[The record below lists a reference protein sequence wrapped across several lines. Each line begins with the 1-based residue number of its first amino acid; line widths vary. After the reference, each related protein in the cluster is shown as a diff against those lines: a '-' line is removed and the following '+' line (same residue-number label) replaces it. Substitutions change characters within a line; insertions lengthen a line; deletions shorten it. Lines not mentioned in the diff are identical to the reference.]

1 MQKISCKSCPTTS
14 CFIQRFC
21 SRTWIEK
28 VDERKSQL
36 FHKKGQNILNEG
48 ERVLGVH
55 FIQKGKLKV
64 FFTGLNDKPQI
75 VRFANDG
82 HIIGHRGLGDDDIY
96 PISAAA
102 MEDSVVCYID
112 NETLNLL
119 FENNSRLVV
128 GLMEFYS
135 RELRKAEERIKNLTQ
150 MNVRE
155 KVADVLLTL
164 NEIFGLNEKR
174 ELKVTFSRLDIACTA
189 GTTIPQVAMQLGELE
204 KEKLIERRGNKII
217 ALLNIEG
224 LKKITGDHNPHHI
237 TK

>member
-1 MQKISCKSCPTTS
+1 MQKISCKSCPTTN

-21 SRTWIEK
+21 SEAWIEK
-28 VDERKSQL
+28 ADEKKSQL
-36 FHKKGQNILNEG
+36 FHKKNQNILNEG

-82 HIIGHRGLGDDDIY
+82 HIIGHRGLGEDDIY

-112 NETLNLL
+112 NEILNQL
-119 FENNSRLVV
+119 FENNSALVV

-135 RELRKAEERIKNLTQ
+135 RELRKAQERIKNLTQ

-164 NEIFGLNEKR
+164 YENFGLNDQN
-174 ELKVTFSRLDIACTA
+174 ELKVTFSRQDIAYTA
-189 GTTIPQVAMQLGELE
+189 GTTIPQVAVQLGELE
-204 KEKLIERRGNKII
+204 KEQLIERRGNKII

-224 LKKITGDHNPHHI
+224 
-237 TK
+237 